1 MADTQTEAT
10 TQAAPRKISPAALK
24 SSFWNWFFWN
34 GCSQQAESM
43 LGLAFGQAMAPVIED
58 LYDTKEE
65 KAAALKRHISLF
77 NTEAQVGSICN
88 GIVCGLEESNANDVC
103 TPETIE
109 SVKVA
114 LIGPTSAIGDSLWVG
129 TIIPILLTICMTIS
143 QAGASWLGPVVY
155 MVAYPIGTCLLSWKL
170 FQLGYK
176 GGLDGM
182 QSMMAS
188 GKLDRLTNAMVVMGL
203 LVVGALTASY
213 VVCTIPFGI
222 IGNVLDPTTG
232 QTAPAVLFDT
242 TTMLNKFFPGLLP
255 LLLTL
260 LIYHLYAHKKWSPL
274 AIMGLIFVL
283 AVGLTAIQY
292 LTGYADVQAILT
304 AAATAAA

>member
-1 MADTQTEAT
+1 MAIENPAIGP
-10 TQAAPRKISPAALK
+10 AIPKKISAEALK
-24 SSFWNWFFWN
+24 KSFWNWFFWN

-43 LGLAFGQAMAPVIED
+43 LGMAFGQAMAPIVDD
-58 LYDTKEE
+58 LYDTRED

-88 GIVCGLEESNANDVC
+88 GIVCGLEETNANGNC
-103 TPETIE
+103 TPEVIE

-143 QAGASWLGPVVY
+143 QASAAWLGPLVY
-155 MVAYPIGTCLLSWKL
+155 MVVYPVGTCLISWKL

-188 GKLDRLTNAMVVMGL
+188 GKLGRLTNAMVLMGL
-203 LVVGALTASY
+203 IVVGALTASF
-213 VVCTIPFGI
+213 VSCTIPFGI
-222 IGNVLDPTTG
+222 IGDVVDAATGEVTQAVIFNASSMLDG
-232 QTAPAVLFDT
+232 
-242 TTMLNKFFPGLLP
+242 FFPKLLP

-260 LIYHLYAHKKWSPL
+260 FVYHLYAHKKWSPL
-274 AIMGLIFVL
+274 AIMGLILVL
-283 AVGLTAIQY
+283 AIVLTAIQY
-292 LTGYADVQAILT
+292 STGYAAV
-304 AAATAAA
+304 AALV